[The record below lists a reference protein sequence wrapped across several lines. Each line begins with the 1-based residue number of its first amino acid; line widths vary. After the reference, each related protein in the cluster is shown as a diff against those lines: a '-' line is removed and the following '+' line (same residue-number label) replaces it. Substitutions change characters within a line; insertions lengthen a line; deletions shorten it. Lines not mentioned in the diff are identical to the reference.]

1 MNSKKTFS
9 IQYPFSQKTPFGS
22 VNIYRQCQGRT
33 RFFVTWMGEK
43 GRRRAAFDREVEAHQ
58 RAEEIIDDF
67 QRGVSLR
74 SGITAAQAVRIAEYD
89 KLLAGHNMSL
99 GDAVRHFVAH
109 LGATAETRKDAMEG
123 VQEYLASFEERSSR
137 SRNYS
142 TARSICL
149 RFGRAFG
156 KTLDSITLR
165 ELDTYLRGVSDQGRT
180 RNNHLDGL
188 KTFFKWAQKWGYMPP
203 GEMPVNK
210 MSAFKQGNI
219 KIDVFTPDELR
230 KLLGAAEEGL
240 LPFLVLGAFAG
251 IRTAEIGRMSWDD
264 IRLDERVILLDA
276 AKTKTNRRRMP
287 LICPNLA
294 AWLTLLKGDKTGP
307 VRDSQ
312 TKFHLDRAEMC
323 EKAGVAWKHNALRK
337 SYISYRM
344 AQADATSDQVA
355 KQCGNSSDMVEEYYK
370 GLVTPGLA
378 DDWFS
383 ILPEQKTLAY
393 TATTG
398 QTANVSGAS

>member
-1 MNSKKTFS
+1 MNSKKTLS

-22 VNIYRQCQGRT
+22 VNIYRQCRGRT
-33 RFFVTWMGEK
+33 RFFVTWTGEK
-43 GRRRAAFDREVEAHQ
+43 GRRRAAFDREAEAHQ

-67 QRGVSLR
+67 RKGVSLR
-74 SGITAAQAVRIAEYD
+74 SGITAAKAVRIAEYD

-109 LGATAETRKDAMEG
+109 LGSTAETRKDAMEG
-123 VQEYLASFEERSSR
+123 VREYLASFEEQSSR

-165 ELDTYLRGVSDQGRT
+165 ELDTYLRGVSDHGRT

-188 KTFFKWAQKWGYMPP
+188 KTFFKWAQKWGYMPA

-210 MSAFKQGNI
+210 LGAFKQGNI
-219 KIDVFTPDELR
+219 KIDIFAPDELR
-230 KLLGAAEEGL
+230 KLMNAAGESL
-240 LPFLVLGAFAG
+240 LPYLVLGAFAG
-251 IRTAEIGRMSWDD
+251 IRTAEIGRMNWDD

-294 AWLTLLKGDKTGP
+294 AWLALLKGDKTGP

-323 EKAGVAWKHNALRK
+323 EKAGVTWKHNGLRK

-344 AQADATSDQVA
+344 AQPDATSEQVA
-355 KQCGNSSDMVEEYYK
+355 KQCGTSADMIEEYYK
-370 GLVTPGLA
+370 GLVAPSLA
-378 DDWFS
+378 EGWFS
-383 ILPEQKTLAY
+383 MQPEGDIVSEENVVAY
-393 TATTG
+393 TADKG
-398 QTANVSGAS
+398 